1 MERARIASNIFALIC
16 TSLLTGLLLHD
27 MLADKRAAE
36 HLLKVGTVT
45 PALAAKAKVTGGR
58 RCRYRIDYSFRAD
71 DGRQMSHRA
80 DLRCEREGWFF
91 AKPVP
96 LPDVLEVV
104 YEKGN
109 PVNFRLMLEIKRA
122 VEPQFYMVV
131 VCFFLG
137 WLLFFKLASRVIAW
151 AVKLP

>member
-1 MERARIASNIFALIC
+1 MQRARIASNIFALIC

-45 PALAAKAKVTGGR
+45 PALEARVTAGKW
-58 RCRYRIDYSFRAD
+58 CRYRIDYSFRAD
-71 DGRQMSHRA
+71 DGRQLSDRA
-80 DLRCEREGWFF
+80 NLRCKRDSWFF
-91 AKPVP
+91 GTPVP
-96 LPDVLEVV
+96 PPDVLEVV

-109 PVNFRLMLEIKRA
+109 PANFRLMLEIRRA
-122 VEPQFYMVV
+122 VEPRFYLVV

-137 WLLFFKLASRVIAW
+137 WFLFFKLASRVIAW